1 MGTLSLSKTGRLYWL
16 GRYMERT
23 YTTIRAIKPIA
34 EAYVDGKEGDFAE
47 YCRRLGIPN
56 VYKDT
61 KEFLPGYLFDDSNPN
76 SVVSSLHYAYDNAI
90 VLRETISSETLSYIH
105 MAMYA
110 MKLAAQS
117 EAAEVELQWVLDD
130 IMAFRGS
137 CCEQIE
143 DDVSRNIIN
152 TGTSV
157 ERVDLYLRL
166 GYDNHIRKV
175 EFGKLLNRLYK
186 SQLEPNR
193 ESLNTLVGLVLD
205 KDAPEISVADQIKC
219 VESLFPNI

>member
-1 MGTLSLSKTGRLYWL
+1 MGTLSLSKVGRLFWL

-34 EAYVDGKEGDFAE
+34 EAYVDGTEGNYAE

-56 VYKDT
+56 IYANT
-61 KEFLPGYLFDDSNPN
+61 QEFLPRYIFEDNNPN

-90 VLRETISSETLSYIH
+90 VLRETISTETLSYIH
-105 MAMYA
+105 MAMHA
-110 MKLAAQS
+110 MKLASES

-166 GYDNHIRKV
+166 GYDSHIIKV
-175 EFGKLLNRLYK
+175 EMEKLLNRLYK
-186 SQLEPNR
+186 SQMEPDRNK
-193 ESLNTLVGLVLD
+193 LNTLVSMALD
-205 KDAPEISVADQIKC
+205 KDAPALSVAEQIAC
-219 VESLFPNI
+219 VEGLFPNV

>member
-1 MGTLSLSKTGRLYWL
+1 MGTLSLSKMGRLFWL

-34 EAYVDGKEGDFAE
+34 DPYVDGREGDYAE
-47 YCRRLGIPN
+47 YCRRLSIAN
-56 VYKDT
+56 T
-61 KEFLPGYLFDDSNPN
+61 FSNTAEFLSGYLFDSANPN

-110 MKLAAQS
+110 MKLASQS

-137 CCEQIE
+137 CCEQIA

-166 GYDNHIRKV
+166 GYDRAVVKT
-175 EFGKLLNRLYK
+175 EMEKLLNRLYK
-186 SQLEPNR
+186 SQMEPDR
-193 ESLNTLVGLVLD
+193 ARLNALVDMALD
-205 KDAPEISVADQIKC
+205 KDVPSISVAEQIAC
-219 VESLFPNI
+219 VEGLFPNV